1 MNTKKIGIINF
12 QYSDHNYGA
21 VLQAA
26 ALEHIIEN
34 LGYSAE
40 HINYIPYNKKSILY
54 KIKSGF
60 IGYLIK
66 LLLRK
71 NKPSKY
77 IKNKNVFECF
87 RKKWITRTKETYLN
101 NTDLDKLRSSYSA
114 IIVGSD
120 QVWRPKM
127 YSHLNEYY
135 VYFLEFADT
144 TTLKISY
151 AASFGVDNWE
161 IKDENYTKKIK
172 NSISKFS
179 AISTREDSG
188 IDICKNTF
196 SVKSQHVLDPTLLVD
211 KDFFNK
217 IIENENI
224 TSNSKT
230 GIVYYKLDITNSF
243 KDEIK
248 KLGFIENK
256 NIENIYFKYGL
267 LNNSYLS
274 VYEWLYKI
282 KNSHLVITDSF
293 HCVCLSI
300 VFNVNFICIKNKKR
314 GESRLI
320 SLLSSLGLND
330 RLVDEDNLVLSIQD
344 LKDINYQDINNNL
357 NSMKGNSL
365 KFIHDA
371 LSTIID

>member
-188 IDICKNTF
+188 IDICSSVF
-196 SVKSQHVLDPTLLVD
+196 SSISQHVLDPTLLID
-211 KDFFNK
+211 KEFFNK
-217 IIENENI
+217 IIVDLPSISER
-224 TSNSKT
+224 S
-230 GIVYYKLDITNSF
+230 IVYYKLDIT
-243 KDEIK
+243 K
-248 KLGFIENK
+248 KFTKSISDLGKMINCQV
-256 NIENIYFKYGL
+256 ENIYHNEKL
-267 LNNSYLS
+267 LFNYYLP
-274 VYEWLYKI
+274 VPTWINKI
-282 KNSHLVITDSF
+282 KNSTLVITDSF
-293 HCVCLSI
+293 HCVCFCIIFSK
-300 VFNVNFICIKNKKR
+300 NFFCIKNKDR
-314 GESRLI
+314 GESRLF
-320 SLLSSLGLND
+320 SLLSMLGLED
-330 RLVDEDNLVLSIQD
+330 RFIHDDELVNKVKQSS
-344 LKDINYQDINNNL
+344 DINYINVNRILNNNKKI
-357 NSMKGNSL
+357 SE
-365 KFIHDA
+365 KFISDA
-371 LSTIID
+371 LSLTS